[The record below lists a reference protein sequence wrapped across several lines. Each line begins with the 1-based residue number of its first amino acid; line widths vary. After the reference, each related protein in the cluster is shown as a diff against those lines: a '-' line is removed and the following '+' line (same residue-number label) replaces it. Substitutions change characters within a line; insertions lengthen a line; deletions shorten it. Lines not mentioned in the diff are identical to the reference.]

1 MCCEKKVPACLTV
14 AGSDCSG
21 GAGIQADLKTF
32 SAHGVYGMSV
42 LCALTAQNTKG
53 VAEIFP
59 VPSSFIRAQ
68 LDAVFSDI
76 FPQGV
81 KIGMLP
87 NAGAAKEVK
96 SALCRFRPQNVVVD
110 PVLFSTS
117 GKCLAQDV
125 SAVCDLF
132 PFASLVTPNLLEA
145 QRLCGVEIANKK
157 DMERAARRFYEKF
170 GAPVLLKGGH
180 LPGAPDDALFDGTS
194 LTWLTG
200 KRVVSQN
207 THGTGCTLSSAVCAL
222 LAGGLPLA
230 GAVRRAKAY
239 VTGAIS
245 YGLNL
250 GAGNGP
256 LYHEYLQKQPY
267 F

>member
-1 MCCEKKVPACLTV
+1 MYCDKQIAACLTI

-21 GAGIQADLKTF
+21 GAGVAADLKTF

-59 VPSSFIRAQ
+59 VPAAFVRAQ
-68 LDAVFSDI
+68 LDAVFTDI

-87 NAGAAKEVK
+87 GAGAAREVQ
-96 SALCRFRPQNVVVD
+96 SALCRYRPQNVVVD

-125 SAVCDLF
+125 PAVCALF
-132 PFASLVTPNLLEA
+132 PFASLVTPNLAEA
-145 QRLCGVEIANKK
+145 ERLCGMEIANKR
-157 DMERAARRFYEKF
+157 DMERACRIFYEKF

-180 LPGAPDDALFDGTS
+180 LPGAPDDALFDGET
-194 LTWLTG
+194 LTWFSG
-200 KRVVSQN
+200 SRVKSQN

-222 LAGGLPLA
+222 LAKGLSLPE
-230 GAVRRAKAY
+230 AVQRAKAY
-239 VTGAIS
+239 VAGAIS
-245 YGLNL
+245 FGLNL

-256 LYHEYLQKQPY
+256 LYHEYLQKQP
-267 F
+267 